1 MGRVIIIVR
10 NDIQTF
16 GLHIHNRD
24 IQIIGTIKIGI
35 FELRRQYL
43 ELCLVDQIF
52 RKAILRVFIRALYVS
67 VGTEVSNDPLTIAQ
81 MLTGFWYLVMKF
93 LEVGNG
99 VGSSLQLYNPPHSK
113 PRYMN
118 SRSFIVV

>member
-52 RKAILRVFIRALYVS
+52 RKGRIWSETTLYVS

>member
-52 RKAILRVFIRALYVS
+52 RKAILRVFIRADLKR
-67 VGTEVSNDPLTIAQ
+67 NDIIRFRRNGGLLRSANDCTNAYRI
-81 MLTGFWYLVMKF
+81 LVLSDEIF
-93 LEVGNG
+93 GG
-99 VGSSLQLYNPPHSK
+99 G
-113 PRYMN
+113 
-118 SRSFIVV
+118 